1 MQNKCI
7 HCRLPGAVFG
17 TAAVQHAARRC
28 SAAAAQQLVAVL
40 ACQTCQPACYKLPV
54 RDLYCFRQFKKT
66 LHLVRNASART
77 GTSQTCLVDRQA
89 EARPSKQMAVET
101 LARHCLPIKNY
112 SCNTSLRYISG
123 CWNTLQPVSV
133 CCAFRRCTS
142 LTQLRHTHRPAGKT
156 PSTSNKKRTYC
167 QSCSHVSGKQSTDS
181 RKRQ

>member
-40 ACQTCQPACYKLPV
+40 ACQTCQPACYRLPV

-66 LHLVRNASART
+66 LHLVGNASART

-101 LARHCLPIKNY
+101 LARHCLPIKKLQLQHKFKVY
-112 SCNTSLRYISG
+112 FWLLEHSAACERVLRISEMHKF
-123 CWNTLQPVSV
+123 NP
-133 CCAFRRCTS
+133 
-142 LTQLRHTHRPAGKT
+142 
-156 PSTSNKKRTYC
+156 PST
-167 QSCSHVSGKQSTDS
+167 HAPPS
-181 RKRQ
+181 RQNTINFK